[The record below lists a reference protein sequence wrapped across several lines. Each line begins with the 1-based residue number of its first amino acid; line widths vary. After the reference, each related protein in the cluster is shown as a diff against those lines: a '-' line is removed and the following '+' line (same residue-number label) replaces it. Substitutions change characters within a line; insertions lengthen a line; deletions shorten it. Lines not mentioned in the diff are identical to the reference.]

1 MPPGAPFFTLKNS
14 PKFSKTGLKF
24 PKSGR
29 NSHFCIARLRCTA
42 WLWFIFCAS
51 GQKKS
56 ATHGGWRVS
65 VSYSVYAS
73 GVSSSSVSPSI
84 TRSPS
89 FSTVTSGSPT
99 MDMSTDATVAA
110 TATPSAMT
118 QSISPMATP
127 FTPTKPSRASANVLA
142 ARMPAAFAQLIQYFL
157 LIMIISPLRK
167 EGRCVRPV
175 SDVVVLRF
183 AEMALAAL
191 LKNRDTA
198 LLFVNLRLK
207 ACDLRAV
214 LLQLVVNHLDHGT
227 RLVHGFP
234 DVAQFVADS
243 LLPLSLLAQHVDVRL
258 AAATRACHRN
268 DSRYEQGADGDK
280 LVKVDGKNHIPSPLL
295 SPC

>member
-1 MPPGAPFFTLKNS
+1 
-14 PKFSKTGLKF
+14 
-24 PKSGR
+24 
-29 NSHFCIARLRCTA
+29 
-42 WLWFIFCAS
+42 
-51 GQKKS
+51 
-56 ATHGGWRVS
+56 
-65 VSYSVYAS
+65 
-73 GVSSSSVSPSI
+73 
-84 TRSPS
+84 
-89 FSTVTSGSPT
+89 
-99 MDMSTDATVAA
+99 
-110 TATPSAMT
+110 
-118 QSISPMATP
+118 
-127 FTPTKPSRASANVLA
+127 
-142 ARMPAAFAQLIQYFL
+142 
-157 LIMIISPLRK
+157 MIISPLRK